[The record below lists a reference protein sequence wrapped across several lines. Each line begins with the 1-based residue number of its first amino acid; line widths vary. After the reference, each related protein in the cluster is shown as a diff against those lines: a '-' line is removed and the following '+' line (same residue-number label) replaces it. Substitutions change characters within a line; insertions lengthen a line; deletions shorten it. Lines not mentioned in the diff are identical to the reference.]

1 MTPPPRNLPANGLHP
16 LSHTL
21 GRIEQALE
29 TITKTMSEDRLASAQ
44 YRTDMRRDLLS
55 VRDMVHDLRNKVD
68 HNSDDIAEIR
78 PDVEDWRI
86 KRAQARSYFSFASN
100 GARAAWAMFGAAI
113 TGFIAWIINRL

>member
-1 MTPPPRNLPANGLHP
+1 MAPPGKPHLDSLHP

-55 VRDMVHDLRNKVD
+55 VRDMVHDLRNKVE
-68 HNSDDIAEIR
+68 HNSEDILEIR

-86 KRAQARSYFSFASN
+86 KRAQAKSYFSFASN
-100 GARAAWAMFGAAI
+100 SARVAWAIIGAAV
-113 TGFIAWIINRL
+113 TGLIAWFTNRP